1 MRLCVIPARGG
12 SKRIPRKNIKPFKGK
27 PIIAYSIE
35 TALQSD
41 CFDQVIVSTDDSE
54 IASISE
60 SYGAIVPFIRP
71 STLADDH
78 TDTASVIKHAIEWME
93 YNNTQ
98 VSEACCIYATA
109 PFLKSLD
116 IQRALQQLI
125 SVSADYCFSVAQYA
139 YPIQRALAITQD
151 QRVMMQSP
159 ELVSTRSQDLEER
172 YHDAGQFY
180 WGTANA
186 WKALKPVLSSESS
199 PYLIPAYRVQD
210 IDTIE
215 DWQRAEYMFDAI
227 AAQDGRT

>member
-12 SKRIPRKNIKPFKGK
+12 SKRIPRKNIKPFRGK

-71 STLADDH
+71 SSLADDH
-78 TDTASVIKHAIEWME
+78 ADTASVIRHAIEWME
-93 YNNTQ
+93 SNNTP
-98 VSEACCIYATA
+98 VSEICCIYATA
-109 PFLKSLD
+109 PFLRSDD
-116 IQRALQQLI
+116 IKAALKQLI
-125 SVSADYCFSVAQYA
+125 SVSADYCFSVAQYV
-139 YPIQRALAITQD
+139 YPIQRALSITQEH
-151 QRVMMQSP
+151 RILMQSP
-159 ELVSTRSQDLEER
+159 ELVNTRSQDLEDM

-180 WGTANA
+180 WGTADA
-186 WKALKPVLSSESS
+186 WRAAKPILSSESS
-199 PYLIPAYRVQD
+199 PFLIPTYRVQD

-227 AAQDGRT
+227 AAQDGCS